1 MSFVANNTTV
11 PPNATAKAT
20 LPDGEHILNAGIHEF
35 IIPFPLQA
43 SNPVTSDFYNF
54 EQIYKNH

>member
-1 MSFVANNTTV
+1 V